1 MKLGLISRSL
11 EQGWFEKIHHLQD
24 GGEKCHLQQGLGY
37 IWCRHWGLWQEDFI
51 AHPNIRLCH
60 CGHRSLLRSIY
71 ALLPGRGEI
80 SRTSHAFA
88 WFQGCLRIC
97 RQKALGGKIFS
108 FLTAIFTWCT
118 LKEKKICKCPND
130 LIYFAEFR
138 ILPPF
143 STGNKTIA
151 NFAKKLPKQV
161 GNELLACFKHIF
173 CRTNHGLCH
182 SRQIVIA

>member
-118 LKEKKICKCPND
+118 LKEKKNLQMSKWLN
-130 LIYFAEFR
+130 L
-138 ILPPF
+138 
-143 STGNKTIA
+143 
-151 NFAKKLPKQV
+151 
-161 GNELLACFKHIF
+161 F
-173 CRTNHGLCH
+173 CRISNFTAVFYRKQNNSKFCEK
-182 SRQIVIA
+182 VA